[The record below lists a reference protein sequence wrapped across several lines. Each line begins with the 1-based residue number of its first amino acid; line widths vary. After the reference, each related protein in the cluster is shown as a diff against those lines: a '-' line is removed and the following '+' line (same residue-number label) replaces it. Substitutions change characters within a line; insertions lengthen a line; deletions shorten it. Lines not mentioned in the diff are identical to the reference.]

1 MHSPFIVNNTHL
13 LPHINKNRT
22 TTKRTHIHATKKV
35 AGKKDSKHLQIKKK
49 GKKEIRKEAT

>member
-35 AGKKDSKHLQIKKK
+35 AGKKESKHLQIKKK
-49 GKKEIRKEAT
+49 EKRK